1 MYWKLRVTHL
11 MPQAISL
18 YSHIAHFQTIDL
30 SSFKGQVFI
39 IDLGSVEEAMKITG
53 SIDDNALIT
62 LESTIDVFK
71 NATASIYISEEL
83 LEHCF
88 NDVEENVTQCF
99 SLMPFFRLQTPQR
112 FIHVL
117 EIESDTSNATS
128 NITVFPYHTFLNHRS
143 LSVWDF
149 CQYELLFDWS
159 LHHNICDLQSS
170 HCYSSIM
177 WNKFRTSTL
186 FSARIL
192 CMDIR

>member
-1 MYWKLRVTHL
+1 

-88 NDVEENVTQCF
+88 NDVEENVHQLSYTVF
-99 SLMPFFRLQTPQR
+99 LSDAFFQTPNSSKKIGSLIVTARVNCSENNTLPGGINAIFR
-112 FIHVL
+112 FTKNVL
-117 EIESDTSNATS
+117 RK
-128 NITVFPYHTFLNHRS
+128 V
-143 LSVWDF
+143 
-149 CQYELLFDWS
+149 
-159 LHHNICDLQSS
+159 
-170 HCYSSIM
+170 
-177 WNKFRTSTL
+177 
-186 FSARIL
+186 
-192 CMDIR
+192 